1 MRNDQAKALR
11 RAYTLM
17 KEKLLK
23 YEIQV
28 RRKPMFP
35 IAIGLDPRF
44 KLKHIPHDERKFI
57 METLLNMLES
67 VRIIEASS
75 SMLID
80 DLLASMTHKRSKV
93 KMQFMERQSSRS
105 TTVDEKSI
113 KVELDDYLCEP
124 CIDCLCDDS
133 LQWWHKRGSNEY
145 PCLAVLSKEFLSICA
160 PSSPAKRLFC
170 TGRRIITFRRG
181 RLALDTISSLMTLKS
196 WSREDVT
203 QNDEIDSE
211 VKESRLVK

>member
-1 MRNDQAKALR
+1 MSSDQAKALR

-35 IAIGLDPRF
+35 IVIVLDPRF
-44 KLKHIPHDERKFI
+44 KLKHIPRDERKFF

-67 VRIIEASS
+67 VCIVEASS
-75 SMLID
+75 SMPID
-80 DLLASMTHKRSKV
+80 DLLASTTHKRSKV
-93 KMQFMERQSSRS
+93 MMQFMERQSSRS

-113 KVELDDYLCEP
+113 KV
-124 CIDCLCDDS
+124 DCLRIDS
-133 LQWWHKRGSNEY
+133 LQWWHKRGSNKY

-160 PSSPAKRLFC
+160 SSSPSKRLFSI
-170 TGRRIITFRRG
+170 GRGIITFRNG
-181 RLALDTISSLMTLKS
+181 RLALDTISSLMSVKS
-196 WSREDVT
+196 WSREDAT
-203 QNDEIDSE
+203 RDDEIDSE
-211 VKESRLVK
+211 VK